1 MMFRFIGLLFL
12 LPLFVFAKNPLY
24 IITTTG
30 PGSLSDTSIRKIS
43 NNIEV
48 EMLQPVIILNIPGAD
63 GILAM
68 KKAIELSKTD
78 DVILLGNS
86 SLSYVKLVH
95 QNLEFDPFIEFVPIS
110 GLSKSEFGI
119 FVSSVSSITSL
130 KDLINTKNL
139 LVGTASPMS
148 IMSAKAIDIKFS
160 TNSTI
165 VNYKSFAQLVADLSE
180 NRLNYITAPIES
192 SIIAGFVSTGKIKQ
206 LEHLSKINIP
216 DFGWNAIYVHKNM
229 PKDKVRDITK
239 SFAIVVS
246 NSMLPHF
253 NKSTAELT
261 AIQQNE
267 LLLMKQ
273 LLNINQN

>member
-1 MMFRFIGLLFL
+1 MFRFIGLLFL

-139 LVGTASPMS
+139 LVGTDSPMS

-206 LEHLSKINIP
+206 LENLSKINIP

>member
-1 MMFRFIGLLFL
+1 MRRRFIGLLFL

-43 NNIEV
+43 NNIEIQ
-48 EMLQPVIILNIPGAD
+48 MMQPVIILNIPGAD

-95 QNLEFDPFIEFVPIS
+95 QNLEFDPFIEFIPIN
-110 GLSKSEFGI
+110 GLSKSEFGL

-165 VNYKSFAQLVADLSE
+165 VNYKSFAQLVTDLSE
-180 NRLNYITAPIES
+180 NRLDYITAPIES
-192 SIIAGFVSTGKIKQ
+192 SIISGFISTGKIKQ

-216 DFGWNAIYVHKNM
+216 DFGWNAIYAHKSM
-229 PKDKVRDITK
+229 QKDKVQYITK

-246 NSMLPHF
+246 NSMLSHF
-253 NKSTAELT
+253 NKATDELT
-261 AIQQNE
+261 SIQQNE
-267 LLLMKQ
+267 LMLMKQ